1 VNPFA
6 RIQFDVA
13 RFLRFLRQLAVRPW
27 RRADRAR
34 RRLVRIVTCV
44 VIAIIMAPAA
54 AAAGDSGVVW
64 LQWLTMKDQ
73 HGFTIDDYAMTV
85 GAGGVTDPTK
95 WAANFLLTNF
105 WDFYRLGIG
114 VCIQMITWVLQF
126 QALEMVR
133 GPANSVATVLQDVV
147 QSIGLV
153 PVLGALSILISVAL
167 MYKGK
172 TGAGLGEM
180 ATSIVIAGIVG
191 TSLANP
197 VSMVTG
203 ENGAIAQT
211 QDAGAAIAV
220 NVLHDSGGQN
230 APSAGADPQ
239 EAVQT
244 AVSGGLIDAF
254 IRKPQQLLSFGTVL
268 DGKDVSAE
276 CKKSYEA
283 WMKGHGMG
291 DVKSACGD
299 KVKKTVENPQNSLVG
314 AVVVGPSTLFLG
326 AWAFL
331 LLLATLFLTGLAA
344 FESAI
349 FIKNVVQSIL
359 PGAHR
364 EAVFKGAATVLM
376 CLAMLIVSVVILAV
390 YILVV
395 LGLFTNGSSAGII
408 QTFLMVDA
416 ISVAFLVGLAMHV
429 FRVKKHGKKAGR
441 AATQKISPRTLS
453 HSSGRSVSG
462 TIGGAART
470 GASMMRTRN
479 MTKAL
484 ATVGAGAATG
494 GVAGA
499 AMAAGKTTLKAKGAN
514 VLRKGVNGAGT
525 VAKGT
530 GTAARVATKYTV
542 GAPVSVPRAARA
554 AKETWGERKSAYA
567 AQSQHL
573 VDDLKSYGQRK
584 QTQMRD
590 GRKAV
595 ESYRDEYVGNLRA
608 GGRAANRVAQTGATY
623 LFAGGPQAARRHKE
637 LSADTT
643 PPPPRYTE
651 DGQRRSGASRV
662 DVEQLAQQRERAR
675 LAQNAREEAIRRAQQ
690 PGGSAPRA
698 RRRWAPDRGTPSHH
712 GASHTAAPANK
723 RTGAETGASPAA
735 KIASAS
741 TSATSTSKATSASRS
756 TTAAASTSKTTSVSA
771 GGSSSSTTSKRA
783 ASVSHPAGEEAAP
796 AAGKTRVNPST
807 DVKKPA
813 PNADAAAALR
823 SQLSK
828 PGTLQRKGG
837 RVA

>member
-1 VNPFA
+1 MNPFA
-6 RIQFDVA
+6 HIRFDIA
-13 RFLRFLRQLAVRPW
+13 RFARFLRQLAVRPW

-73 HGFTIDDYAMTV
+73 HGFTIDDYALTV
-85 GAGGVTDPTK
+85 GAGGITDPTK

-105 WDFYRLGIG
+105 WDFYRLAIG

-133 GPANSVATVLQDVV
+133 GPANSVASVLQDVV

-153 PVLGALSILISVAL
+153 PVLGTLSILISVAL

-197 VSMVTG
+197 VSLVTG

-220 NVLHDSGGQN
+220 NVLHESGGQN
-230 APSAGADPQ
+230 APAAGADLQ
-239 EAVQT
+239 EAVQK

-276 CKKSYEA
+276 CKKNYEA
-283 WMKGHGMG
+283 WMKGHGMD

-314 AVVVGPSTLFLG
+314 AVVVGPSTVFLG
-326 AWAFL
+326 GWAFL

-349 FIKNVVQSIL
+349 FLKNVVQSIL

-364 EAVFKGAATVLM
+364 EAVFKGASTVLM
-376 CLAMLIVSVVILAV
+376 CLAMLIVSVVVLAV

-441 AATQKISPRTLS
+441 AAAEKVSPARTLS

-479 MTKAL
+479 MAKAL
-484 ATVGAGAATG
+484 TAVGAGAATG

-499 AMAAGKTTLKAKGAN
+499 AMAASKTSLKAKGAN

-608 GGRAANRVAQTGATY
+608 GGRAANRAVQTGATY
-623 LFAGGPQAARRHKE
+623 LFAGSPQAARRHKE

-643 PPPPRYTE
+643 PPPRYTE

-662 DVEQLAQQRERAR
+662 DVAQLAQQREKAR
-675 LAQNAREEAIRRAQQ
+675 LDQNAREEAIRRSQQ
-690 PGGSAPRA
+690 PGGGGAPRA
-698 RRRWAPDRGTPSHH
+698 QRRWAPDRGTSAHRTAP
-712 GASHTAAPANK
+712 ANHTAPPANK
-723 RTGAETGASPAA
+723 RTEGAPVAAPQSPSAPTSGATSAATSRAASSPTDGSSSAA
-735 KIASAS
+735 ASKR
-741 TSATSTSKATSASRS
+741 ATSTSSTAGEASAS
-756 TTAAASTSKTTSVSA
+756 AAL
-771 GGSSSSTTSKRA
+771 
-783 ASVSHPAGEEAAP
+783 
-796 AAGKTRVNPST
+796 KTRVNPST
-807 DVKKPA
+807 DVKKPV
-813 PNADAAAALR
+813 PNADAASQLR

-828 PGTLQRKGG
+828 PGTMQRKGG